1 MTTTSLTNTNTSTP
15 TATTSTNANGTQLA
29 TSSGQLTA
37 NDFINMMVTQLQNQD
52 PLNPTSSSDL
62 LNQMSQIGQLQS
74 STQLSSSLQ
83 TMTLQSNIASASNM
97 IGKTVS
103 GLDENGAPLSGQV
116 TAVHVA
122 NNQVSLDLDSG
133 QTVDLQNITDV
144 APSAATAGAREP
156 VPRAPSAANGP
167 NIAKVCSAF
176 PCDGDRGTL
185 IALDSHQWSV
195 GRASRMSRGS

>member
-1 MTTTSLTNTNTSTP
+1 MTTTSLTNTSSP
-15 TATTSTNANGTQLA
+15 TATTSTNANGTQMA
-29 TSSGQLTA
+29 SSSGQLTA

-97 IGKTVS
+97 IGKQID
-103 GLDENGAPLSGQV
+103 GLDANGAPLSGQV

-122 NNQVSLDLDSG
+122 NNQVSLDLDNG
-133 QTVDLQNITDV
+133 KTVDLQNITDV
-144 APSAATAGAREP
+144 APAAATATTAAGAATGATTP
-156 VPRAPSAANGP
+156 SSPTVPTP
-167 NIAKVCSAF
+167 
-176 PCDGDRGTL
+176 
-185 IALDSHQWSV
+185 
-195 GRASRMSRGS
+195 